1 MSDER
6 KEDKRRGAAGGG
18 FEQGMRSALEKAPG
32 LAAPG
37 WLSMQSAI
45 AGGAAGGAAGMSWR
59 WIVGPA
65 ATAAVIGGALW
76 WSNSTDDA
84 VEPVDPVEAVE
95 DGSGWFD
102 EEVAPDHAV
111 WRADDDKA
119 DSAEG
124 AEGSGPTEPTLEPTD
139 ASGSER
145 RASPADREDVGNAEG
160 EDRIEDAAAA
170 DDWADIP
177 VEKAAAFG
185 VDIEAACVGIEI
197 GFRMVKPLD
206 EVRVLW
212 NFGDGQFSSESAPN
226 HVFRAPGTYDITL
239 SVTRLSDGLIRTRTI
254 ENLVTIHPNP
264 EAEFTWEVPSTAKKM
279 PRVSMRN
286 RSRDASSATWIVDG
300 ETSKAG
306 ESAVFD
312 LDRVGEHVVQLV
324 ASSPHGCQSVAQHSI
339 EVGSRF
345 GIGGSGRFSPNGDG
359 RYDTFLPRGLV
370 QLEQPFVFRV
380 EDREGHI
387 VFETTEPKAWDGALP
402 EGGWAEA
409 GSAFAWS
416 VVVQGDDGP
425 AYFSDEVIV
434 E

>member
-1 MSDER
+1 
-6 KEDKRRGAAGGG
+6 
-18 FEQGMRSALEKAPG
+18 
-32 LAAPG
+32 
-37 WLSMQSAI
+37 
-45 AGGAAGGAAGMSWR
+45 MSWR

-65 ATAAVIGGALW
+65 AAAAVVGGAFW

-84 VEPVDPVEAVE
+84 VDPEDQVEAVE
-95 DGSGWFD
+95 EGLGWFD
-102 EEVAPDHAV
+102 EDVASDHAV
-111 WRADDDKA
+111 WRADQDMA

-124 AEGSGPTEPTLEPTD
+124 EEMSVPVESTEPYSEPIREFSDDRSEDPMERGDAESEGLTD
-139 ASGSER
+139 G
-145 RASPADREDVGNAEG
+145 
-160 EDRIEDAAAA
+160 IDAA
-170 DDWADIP
+170 DNEQDWADIP

-197 GFRMVKPLD
+197 GFGRVRPLD

-212 NFGDGQFSSESAPN
+212 NFGDGQFSNESAPR

-264 EAEFTWEVPSTAKKM
+264 EAEFTWEVPSLARKM
-279 PRVSMRN
+279 PKVSMRN

-300 ETSKAG
+300 ETSQAG

-324 ASSPHGCQSVAQHSI
+324 ASSPHGCQSVTQHSI

-370 QLEQPFVFRV
+370 QMERPFVFRV
-380 EDREGHI
+380 EDREGRI
-387 VFETTEPKAWDGALP
+387 VFETTEPKAWDGVLP
-402 EGGWAEA
+402 EGGLAEP

-416 VVVQGDDGP
+416 VVVQGEHGP